1 MSETAVEGTR
11 ATGIPR
17 FELRPHNCFACG
29 SLNAHGLHL
38 VLHVEHGRST
48 TEITLD
54 RSFEGWDGIA
64 HGGIIC
70 TLLDEVMAWS
80 LVGADNWGVTAR
92 MTVDFKRPV
101 PIGRRLR
108 AEGSI
113 IRERRRLIET
123 VSQLVDADT
132 GETLATGEG
141 VYMAADP
148 ERKREIRERYGF
160 RLIDEDPGAT
170 PVPSDKPVAVDPR
183 EARGVVRPSTK
194 NTGRTR

>member
-1 MSETAVEGTR
+1 MSNAVVQAVRT
-11 ATGIPR
+11 TGVPR

-38 VLHVEHGRST
+38 VLHVEHGRAA
-48 TEITLD
+48 TEILLD

-70 TLLDEVMAWS
+70 TILDEVMAWS
-80 LVGADNWGVTAR
+80 LVGSDNWGVTAR

-113 IRERRRLIET
+113 TRERRRLIET
-123 VSQLVDADT
+123 MSQLTDAET

-148 ERKREIRERYGF
+148 ERKRELRERYGF
-160 RLIDEDPGAT
+160 RLVAEDPPTQTADAGT
-170 PVPSDKPVAVDPR
+170 PVTVAA
-183 EARGVVRPSTK
+183 ESTHIRK
-194 NTGRTR
+194 TGQIRAGRASR

>member
-1 MSETAVEGTR
+1 MSEVASAASTGT
-11 ATGIPR
+11 GVPR

-29 SLNAHGLHL
+29 SLNAHGLRL
-38 VLHVEHGRST
+38 VLHVEHGRAT
-48 TEITLD
+48 TELTLD

-70 TLLDEVMAWS
+70 TILDEVMAWS

-113 IRERRRLIET
+113 TRERRRLIET
-123 VSQLVDADT
+123 MSQLADADT
-132 GETLATGEG
+132 GEVFATAEG

-148 ERKREIRERYGF
+148 ERKRELRERYGF
-160 RLIDEDPGAT
+160 RLIADGAAGTGDTDDEAT
-170 PVPSDKPVAVDPR
+170 PAGAKSGVARNTSPV
-183 EARGVVRPSTK
+183 GT
-194 NTGRTR
+194 TR